1 LVPAGQAR
9 AGNSVLWVVMCVH
22 LAEGYG
28 LEDFDDLNS
37 SEPLKSRGSG
47 GTTPGG
53 GARAGSGMERQPSGG
68 STPGDARRQGGGGGG
83 SSSSAGQV
91 SSSRA
96 SGSAPDSDLRRLLF
110 KFPDVSDESR
120 AVVIALLMTGSLA
133 RTWSR
138 FEEQVWADVM
148 LSRARSTQAC
158 TCTRSGRPC
167 PARPVLRTPSTP
179 QWVAPA

>member
-1 LVPAGQAR
+1 MSHAVGRSWNVQACRGDAAFSELGFQCNVVICSCGVDRLVPAGQAR

-138 FEEQVWADVM
+138 FE
-148 LSRARSTQAC
+148 
-158 TCTRSGRPC
+158 
-167 PARPVLRTPSTP
+167 
-179 QWVAPA
+179 